1 MSSLA
6 VMIDDERTVAV
17 YRLRT
22 SDAPTVFA
30 TATELSFAEDG
41 SVSLGPKTAP
51 GTPSSPVLRG
61 FASRIGQS
69 SVHSIGVYR
78 PEDLYAHAVNCVVAL
93 VTAQH
98 NGLAPAV
105 AVAHP
110 QHWTSA
116 ELDLLVDALEYTGL
130 HGVLLVPA
138 DEASAAFAALPNGAE
153 TDALGADQSTA
164 TARGAL
170 TAIESPATTAFDA
183 VGTDSTFDAVDTDS
197 LPILTGPAALA
208 FSEAPPQD
216 TSSFASSPDAPPYV
230 DAPPPEH
237 VRRRTPLI
245 VVTAAAVVVVLASI
259 GIAAALGTFS
269 GGSEVPPPAIIDADN
284 PTTTPSQTGITT
296 SSPVPFATAP
306 QAPDDSNDGENPQPT
321 APLAPVPEPVP
332 TVEVP
337 AEPDP
342 EAATVPTRTRG
353 QLPPRPTVP
362 KFTYPTIPK
371 LQQPGE

>member
-41 SVSLGPKTAP
+41 TVSLGPGVGVGAP
-51 GTPSSPVLRG
+51 SMPVLRG

-69 SVHSIGVYR
+69 SVPAVGVHR

-98 NGLAPAV
+98 YGVAPTV

-110 QHWTSA
+110 QDWTSA
-116 ELDLLVDALEYTGL
+116 QLHLVVDALEYTGL
-130 HGVLLVPA
+130 RGVLLVPA
-138 DEASAAFAALPNGAE
+138 DEALAAFAALPNGAD
-153 TDALGADQSTA
+153 TDALGADHSAA

-170 TAIESPATTAFDA
+170 STLENVTT
-183 VGTDSTFDAVDTDS
+183 STFDAVATDS
-197 LPILTGPAALA
+197 LPVLTGSAALA

-216 TSSFASSPDAPPYV
+216 TSSFASSPGAGPYSDA
-230 DAPPPEH
+230 PPEH

-245 VVTAAAVVVVLASI
+245 VVTAIAVVVVLASI

-269 GGSEVPPPAIIDADN
+269 GGSEVAPPAIVDAN
-284 PTTTPSQTGITT
+284 TPSTTPPQPTAT
-296 SSPVPFATAP
+296 SSQVPFPTAP
-306 QAPDDSNDGENPQPT
+306 QGSGDTNNGENPQLT
-321 APLAPVPEPVP
+321 APLAPAPEPAP
-332 TVEVP
+332 TVDAP
-337 AEPDP
+337 TEPES
-342 EAATVPTRTRG
+342 EATAVPTRTRG
-353 QLPPRPTVP
+353 QLPPRPTIP

-371 LQQPGE
+371 LQRPGE